1 MEELSDD
8 DVKEFASDWVRRLQ
22 NSVLAADNDVS
33 NPGVVRSRF
42 GSDDERIFPKDEFR
56 EEIDE
61 VDRSTFHWRPS
72 FAVDLRNSVADK
84 HLPGR
89 GEGDE
94 GQVLSFECSSKVTLE
109 RRSRPSKIWWKK
121 HSKTGF

>member
-61 VDRSTFHWRPS
+61 VDRSTFRWRPS

-84 HLPGR
+84 H
-89 GEGDE
+89 
-94 GQVLSFECSSKVTLE
+94 
-109 RRSRPSKIWWKK
+109 
-121 HSKTGF
+121 